1 MERALSSKIVSISSK
16 RQITIPQSFFKMF
29 NFGSEAR
36 ITPRRGGIFV
46 EPASDRENGEFAV
59 EILKDLVSQG
69 LGGQDLIAAFQ
80 ARQAKIRPAVEAM
93 LEGAEKIARGEAK
106 FGTLED
112 AFGEG
117 E

>member
-1 MERALSSKIVSISSK
+1 MERPL
-16 RQITIPQSFFKMF
+16 
-29 NFGSEAR
+29 NL
-36 ITPRRGGIFV
+36 RR
-46 EPASDRENGEFAV
+46 PASDGEDREFAV

-93 LEGAEKIARGEAK
+93 LEEAEKIAGGEAK

>member
-1 MERALSSKIVSISSK
+1 MEKTLNSKIVSISSK
-16 RQITIPQSFFKMF
+16 RQITIPQTFFRMF

-46 EPASDRENGEFAV
+46 EPTSDREDEEFAV

-69 LGGQDLIAAFQ
+69 LGGQDLITAFQ
-80 ARQAKIRPAVEAM
+80 ARQEKIRPAVEAM
-93 LEGAEKIARGEAK
+93 LEEAEKIARGEGEY
-106 FGTLED
+106 GTLED